1 MKPIRMM
8 KMLSL
13 ALSFG
18 YVSAGSSLAA
28 PISAAES
35 RFVVLKEGNAPESG
49 LFTRKQTKVI
59 QTQADYKAE
68 LSRYTSAAPGTVDFS
83 KGRVVLIDM
92 GPRQSGGFSLKVAA
106 VNISPNAVTVNLEL
120 IVPGPQ
126 CMVTA
131 ALTNPYQFI
140 FIPTQKEI
148 LVSEKLVAA
157 TC

>member
-13 ALSFG
+13 ALS
-18 YVSAGSSLAA
+18 VCCLNTASLQAA
-28 PISAAES
+28 PISAPES
-35 RFVVLKEGNAPESG
+35 RFLVLKEGNAPESG
-49 LFTRKQTKVI
+49 VFTRKQTKVI
-59 QTQADYKAE
+59 QTLADYKAE

-157 TC
+157 AC